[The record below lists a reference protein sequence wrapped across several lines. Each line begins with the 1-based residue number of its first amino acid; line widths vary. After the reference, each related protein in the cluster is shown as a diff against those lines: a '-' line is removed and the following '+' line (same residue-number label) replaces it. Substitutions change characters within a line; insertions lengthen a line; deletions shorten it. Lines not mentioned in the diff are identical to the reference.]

1 MLNEIWTQDK
11 IYFLIGTLK
20 CLACQS
26 LSILAPNYK
35 AAHFVAGKVS
45 FLCRNTPTNKSEG
58 IFVAT
63 LIRLIL
69 C

>member
-11 IYFLIGTLK
+11 MYILVGTLK
-20 CLACQS
+20 YLACQS
-26 LSILAPNYK
+26 LPILAPNYK

-45 FLCRNTPTNKSEG
+45 FLCRNTPTNKNGG